1 MKLLNVDAN
10 AKTIKG
16 QKKGYLTGVLYL
28 APYDVSGINV
38 CAMSEL
44 AGCRKTC
51 LFVQGRAGISAGSK
65 MFTAPNGRVYNDNVI
80 IRCRI
85 RRTELFHNDRQAFLT
100 QMEKEIH
107 ALIRK
112 GNRINLIPTVR
123 LNGTS
128 DIRWENIKF
137 ENGDTLFTRFPEI
150 QFYDYTKLNNR
161 KNIPSNYHLSWS
173 YSEATKRYATTMP
186 KDINPVV
193 VFAGGLPD
201 TFLGKKVID
210 GDENDLRFL
219 DGKGIVVGLKA
230 KGSARKDTSGFV
242 VHLQKVA

>member
-10 AKTIKG
+10 AKTVKG
-16 QKKGYLTGVLYL
+16 QKVGYLTGILYL

-51 LFVQGRAGISAGSK
+51 LFVQGRAATFGGK
-65 MFTAPNGRVYNDNVI
+65 KVFTAPNGKQYRDNSI

-85 RRTELFHNDRQAFLT
+85 KRTDLFHNDRQAFLT

-112 GNRINLIPTVR
+112 GGRVNLIPTVR

-137 ENGDTLFTRFPEI
+137 ENGDTLFTRFPDL

-173 YSEATKRYATTMP
+173 YSEATKRYALLMP
-186 KDINPVV
+186 TNINPVV
-193 VFAGGLPD
+193 VFNGGLPA
-201 TFLGKKVID
+201 TFLGKKVVD
-210 GDENDLRFL
+210 GDTNDLRFL
-219 DGKGIVVGLKA
+219 DPTGIVVGLKA
-230 KGSARKDTSGFV
+230 KGSAKKDTSGFV
-242 VHLQKVA
+242 VHTNTGV

>member
-1 MKLLNVDAN
+1 MNLLNVDAN
-10 AKTIKG
+10 AKTVKG
-16 QKKGYLTGVLYL
+16 QKVGYLTGVLYL

-44 AGCRKTC
+44 AGCQKTC

-65 MFTAPNGRVYNDNVI
+65 MFTAPNGKVYNDNAI

-85 RRTELFHNDRQAFLT
+85 KRTDLFHNDREAFLT
-100 QMEKEIH
+100 KMDKEIN

-112 GNRINLIPTVR
+112 AKRLDFTPTVR

-137 ENGDTLFTRFPEI
+137 ENGDTLFTRFPDI
-150 QFYDYTKLNNR
+150 QFYDYTKIANR
-161 KNIPSNYHLSWS
+161 KNIPTNYHLSWS
-173 YSEATKRYATTMP
+173 YSEANERYTKGMP
-186 KDINPVV
+186 NNMNPVV
-193 VFAGGLPD
+193 VFDGGLPD
-201 TFLGKKVID
+201 TFLGKKVVD
-210 GDENDLRFL
+210 GDENDLRFK
-219 DGKGIVVGLKA
+219 DANGIVVGLKA

-242 VHLQKVA
+242 IRMVA